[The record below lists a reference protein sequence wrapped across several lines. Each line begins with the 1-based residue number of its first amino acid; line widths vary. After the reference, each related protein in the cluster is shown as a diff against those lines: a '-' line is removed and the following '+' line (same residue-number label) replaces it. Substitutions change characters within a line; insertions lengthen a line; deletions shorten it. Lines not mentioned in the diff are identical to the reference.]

1 MQNRSSL
8 VEHIR
13 ELEEQL
19 LKPEIR
25 TNAAELDR
33 LLADDFFEY
42 GSSGS
47 VCYKKD
53 CVVEGGISV
62 REMLLYDFQIHPL
75 AADTV
80 LATYRLEDRT
90 RMRQSLRSSIWKYID
105 GRWQM
110 FFHQGTLM

>member
-1 MQNRSSL
+1 MQNMSSL
-8 VEHIR
+8 AEHIR

-19 LKPEIR
+19 LSPEIR
-25 TNAAELDR
+25 TNDAELDR

-53 CVVEGGISV
+53 CVVEGGIGV
-62 REMLLYDFQIHPL
+62 RELFLSNFQIHPL
-75 AADTV
+75 AEDAV
-80 LATYRLEDRT
+80 LATYRIEDRT
-90 RMRQSLRSSIWKYID
+90 RLQHTLRSSIWRYRN

-110 FFHQGTLM
+110 FFHQGTVI